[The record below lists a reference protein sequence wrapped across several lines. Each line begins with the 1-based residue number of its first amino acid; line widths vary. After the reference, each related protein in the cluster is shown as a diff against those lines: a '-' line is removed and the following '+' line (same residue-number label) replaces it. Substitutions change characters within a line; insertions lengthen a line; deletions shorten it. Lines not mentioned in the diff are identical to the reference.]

1 MFGSLFPSTKQA
13 KLAGE
18 FRQPVTEVVGITPD
32 GRWEQFGQ
40 GGYQTSLGESPT
52 RWAQQK

>member
-13 KLAGE
+13 SLAGE
-18 FRQPVTEVVGITPD
+18 FRPPVTEVVGITPD
-32 GRWEQFGQ
+32 GRWEQFGA
-40 GGYQTSLGESPT
+40 GGTKHLLESPT